1 MKNIRKELQLAPKFQ
16 IIDGVTYYT
25 ITQKDYEKYK
35 KDSADL
41 KKFKEVIDRIDT
53 IIAVRLSFRDK
64 VKDDE
69 IIKKDIIEI
78 NDEINKVK
86 GLL

>member
-1 MKNIRKELQLAPKFQ
+1 MKDIKKELQLAPKFQ
-16 IIDGVTYYT
+16 IMDGVTYYT

-35 KDSADL
+35 KDSAKL
-41 KKFKEVIDRIDT
+41 KQFEECLDRIDT
-53 IIAVRLSFRDK
+53 IIAIRLSFKDK

>member
-1 MKNIRKELQLAPKFQ
+1 MKNIRKELQLVPKFQ

-41 KKFKEVIDRIDT
+41 KKFKEAIDRIDT
-53 IIAVRLSFRDK
+53 IIAVRLSNRDK

-69 IIKKDIIEI
+69 MIKKDIIEI